1 MPPHLPCHCT
11 FNLREMKIAHLF
23 HRYHHHHC
31 HYFITCA
38 HDLDSM
44 NGLKIHC
51 KRCKKVLLAED
62 ATIATY
68 PSCNPFLKHTSPNC
82 TLSTKMQCTK
92 TSLSVMH
99 QNPSTLHSIYWYPT
113 SYAPCMPHWK
123 LQLISTDA
131 LIKCAV
137 PNCDLLQ
144 CALYFC
150 SCRNFH
156 TWQCTD
162 KMCLQLP

>member
-68 PSCNPFLKHTSPNC
+68 QAVNLSSSILHQIVLYQLKCN
-82 TLSTKMQCTK
+82 
-92 TSLSVMH
+92 
-99 QNPSTLHSIYWYPT
+99 
-113 SYAPCMPHWK
+113 
-123 LQLISTDA
+123 
-131 LIKCAV
+131 V
-137 PNCDLLQ
+137 PKPPYQ
-144 CALYFC
+144 
-150 SCRNFH
+150 
-156 TWQCTD
+156 
-162 KMCLQLP
+162 